1 MRIGFMT
8 ETKLQPA
15 TRIRKIITR
24 GARWMMGLL
33 YLVCTGVLP
42 AQTPFNATSTTPDAE
57 LEQHFHSP
65 PASARPWVF
74 WMWLHTDTTRE
85 AITRDLEEMHAKGI
99 AGVILYDS
107 GPGTAMKASAKM
119 ELRGKGYEVVPTKD
133 FSNAHITK
141 IPGEQLATWSPRSR
155 ELFRHVAK
163 EAGRLGVKF
172 CLTVGLA
179 GTSGAIAA
187 EYGQQKLMWSETEV
201 VGPIDFDVVVPG
213 PATDVPATYGT
224 GSFAGTHY
232 SRTVT
237 WWEQTPA
244 FNAYVGRC
252 SYMDISRAARAG
264 ANDLEITV
272 VNLWP
277 NRMIGDASLPEENR
291 LTETNLHKFS
301 AATPLYPSGLLGP
314 VEVFQS
320 EVTINESNQ

>member
-1 MRIGFMT
+1 MS
-8 ETKLQPA
+8 ETTPQPA

-33 YLVCTGVLP
+33 YLVCIGVLP
-42 AQTPFNATSTTPDAE
+42 AQAPFNATSTTPDAE

-107 GPGTAMKASAKM
+107 GPGTAMKASTKM

-133 FSNAHITK
+133 FPNAHITK
-141 IPGEQLATWSPRSR
+141 IPGEQLASWSPRSR
-155 ELFRHVAK
+155 ELFRHGAK

-201 VGPIDFDVVVPG
+201 VGPIDFDAVVPG
-213 PATDVPATYGT
+213 PATDVPATNGT
-224 GSFAGTHY
+224 G
-232 SRTVT
+232 
-237 WWEQTPA
+237 
-244 FNAYVGRC
+244 
-252 SYMDISRAARAG
+252 
-264 ANDLEITV
+264 V
-272 VNLWP
+272 VCRHALQP
-277 NRMIGDASLPEENR
+277 NRHVVGTDARVQRLRRALFIYGHQPCGPRRRERFGNCRRQSLAKPHDWR
-291 LTETNLHKFS
+291 RHLAGRQT
-301 AATPLYPSGLLGP
+301 ADR
-314 VEVFQS
+314 
-320 EVTINESNQ
+320 NQPP